1 MPIVPALRR
10 RKEVGLC
17 EFEVTL
23 LYIVGPGKPGLQSE
37 TLSQKNEQIQSKT
50 YIISKGGIIHL
61 HSKERYCKCRNI
73 NTPC

>member
-37 TLSQKNEQIQSKT
+37 TLSQKMSK
-50 YIISKGGIIHL
+50 SKAKL
-61 HSKERYCKCRNI
+61 TSYLKEV
-73 NTPC
+73 